1 MEELKKINK
10 TVLVLGI
17 ITMLLVCILML
28 LAIRLDSEKL
38 FSIADYIPY
47 FSGIIIFIY
56 YVSCDRFDIKNY
68 IGFVLVSKGIG
79 YILEKIALNSIYEFI
94 LKNNYMKYSTKI
106 IFILILS
113 GTIFSI
119 INSILYQLAKNSSR
133 IKNYKLK
140 RGK

>member
-1 MEELKKINK
+1 MKKINK

-17 ITMLLVCILML
+17 IAMLLAYILML

-94 LKNNYMKYSTKI
+94 LKNNHMKYSTKI

-133 IKNYKLK
+133 KIVATKNK
-140 RGK
+140 

>member
-17 ITMLLVCILML
+17 IAMLLACILML

-94 LKNNYMKYSTKI
+94 LKNNHMKYSTKI

-133 IKNYKLK
+133 KIVATKNK
-140 RGK
+140 

>member
-17 ITMLLVCILML
+17 IAMLLACILML

-94 LKNNYMKYSTKI
+94 LKNNHMKYSTKI

-113 GTIFSI
+113 GTIF
-119 INSILYQLAKNSSR
+119 
-133 IKNYKLK
+133 
-140 RGK
+140 

>member
-17 ITMLLVCILML
+17 IAMLLACILML

-94 LKNNYMKYSTKI
+94 LKNNHMKYSTKI

-119 INSILYQLAKNSSR
+119 INSILYQLVKNSSR
-133 IKNYKLK
+133 KIVATKNK
-140 RGK
+140 